1 MEGKCAS
8 GFPSWVR
15 RGGCATRKMV
25 PFLNGADGVVR
36 NGAKPPYR
44 CSCSAPFQSVRCAN
58 IYKVAS
64 RHWSTTPPFAEKHAN
79 GTPPNLGG
87 EFFAAFFKNVQTPV
101 PSPLFRAF
109 LYFVALSFLVT
120 TFFLARRALLVLL
133 LSAKILGYGGA
144 LDAWKGP
151 VARETVIHAGIPMDI
166 YRGGNPVSPIL
177 IVHGVNPTG
186 KDNLDLVRISQ
197 GLAQAGYEVY
207 VPDLAD
213 MKKQHLRP
221 EEAGSVK
228 TIFQFI
234 GRNAAIAC
242 FSYGCGP
249 ALIAA
254 TSPEIRDKVRYAVD
268 FGGYYDIREM
278 LEYVVTGP
286 ETPAAYSK
294 WIYLA
299 ANSDLAGDENGQ
311 EQIKKI
317 AIARAA
323 GLPKDLVLEEN
334 LSPGARTLLQ
344 IFTATNRE
352 EFKAH
357 IDAAPESLQRRLDA
371 LSPSRYVRDLR
382 APLVLIHAAYDPSIP
397 AQQSIELAGAARANG
412 FEPRLT
418 LLQMYGHTYPT
429 LPTLTIGSLM
439 GFYIP
444 ETFRFVDVVNHVV
457 ASM

>member
-1 MEGKCAS
+1 M
-8 GFPSWVR
+8 PT
-15 RGGCATRKMV
+15 TRHEN
-25 PFLNGADGVVR
+25 PL
-36 NGAKPPYR
+36 
-44 CSCSAPFQSVRCAN
+44 
-58 IYKVAS
+58 
-64 RHWSTTPPFAEKHAN
+64 
-79 GTPPNLGG
+79 
-87 EFFAAFFKNVQTPV
+87 
-101 PSPLFRAF
+101 PLFRAF
-109 LYFVALSFLVT
+109 LYFLAFSFLIT
-120 TFFLARRALLVLL
+120 TSLLVRRALLVLL
-133 LSAKILGYGGA
+133 LSAKILNYGGA

-151 VARETVIHAGIPMDI
+151 VSRETVIHAGIPVDI
-166 YRGGNPVSPIL
+166 YRGRNPVSPIL

-186 KDNLDLVRISQ
+186 KDSLDLVRISQ

-221 EEAGSVK
+221 EEAGNVK
-228 TIFQFI
+228 AIFQFI

-254 TSPEIRDKVRYAVD
+254 TSPEIRDKVRYALD

-278 LEYVVTGP
+278 LEFVVMGP
-286 ETPAAYSK
+286 ETPIAYSK

-299 ANSDLAGDENGQ
+299 ANSDLAGDEGQ

-317 AIARAA
+317 ANLRAA
-323 GLPKDLVLEEN
+323 GLPKDPALEEN

-357 IDAAPESLQRRLDA
+357 IDAAPESLQLRLDS
-371 LSPSRYVRDLR
+371 LSPSRYVRELR

-418 LLQMYGHTYPT
+418 LLQMYGHTHPT
-429 LPTLTIGSLM
+429 LPTLSVGSVI
-439 GFYIP
+439 GFYVP